1 MRPTILHEI
10 EHAPAAHDLQGV
22 IFVTGI
28 LIGSV
33 SATHDNYADNHLLQ
47 NELQEFLAIHR
58 KVAPRYKSSKLLPA
72 TGQNAYD
79 RPLGR

>member
-10 EHAPAAHDLQGV
+10 EHASVAPDLQGV
-22 IFVTGI
+22 IFVTGM

-47 NELQEFLAIHR
+47 NGSQQLLVIHR
-58 KVAPRYKSSKLLPA
+58 KVAPRSESSRLMTDLYGDKH
-72 TGQNAYD
+72 Y
-79 RPLGR
+79 